1 MSARIVGGRAPCP
14 TPKKH
19 HHATKGAALK
29 ALDELSKAKPLGPD
43 WNVYKCVCG
52 VWHIGHRRGSLQQ
65 RIKAAL
71 QKEPRR

>member
-1 MSARIVGGRAPCP
+1 MIDRPLGAADCP

-19 HHATKGAALK
+19 RHASKQAALK
-29 ALDELSKAKPLGPD
+29 ALEVLGEAKPLGPD

-65 RIKAAL
+65 RIKDAL
-71 QKEPRR
+71 RKEPRR

>member
-1 MSARIVGGRAPCP
+1 MTDAAGGGDRCP

-19 HHATKGAALK
+19 RHASKGAAQT
-29 ALDELSKAKPLGPD
+29 ALERLGDTTPLGQD

-65 RIKAAL
+65 RIKNAL
-71 QKEPRR
+71 RKEPRR